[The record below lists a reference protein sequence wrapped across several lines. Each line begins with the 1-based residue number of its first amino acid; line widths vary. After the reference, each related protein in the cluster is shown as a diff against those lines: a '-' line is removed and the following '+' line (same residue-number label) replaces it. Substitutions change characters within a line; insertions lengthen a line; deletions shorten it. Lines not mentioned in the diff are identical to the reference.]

1 MPRPRLHLI
10 RFHGELAPN
19 ARLRALVVPAWQGHE
34 ADASGA
40 DASGAAATEAGCA
53 HARPARISWA
63 RLLKRVFS
71 CDIT

>member
-1 MPRPRLHLI
+1 VPRLRLHLI

-40 DASGAAATEAGCA
+40 SATEAGCA